1 MYWLFWISTPS
12 WLLFQIPG
20 HFLILLFPC
29 VGRRLMFSST
39 QVSKLYLTL
48 LILDLICHLQRWLDP
63 QVSAGLLCIVAGLL
77 GDEHLLGLL
86 GLQGGVE
93 QWRPFQIGLALLGK
107 FCATAR
113 WAETQTPNSFC
124 NYLFSPESHF
134 QPYTCLCLH
143 RWNVS
148 NRNKARNIGT
158 LSILDLK

>member
-1 MYWLFWISTPS
+1 MPS

-39 QVSKLYLTL
+39 QVSNPYLSMHPVSL
-48 LILDLICHLQRWLDP
+48 GHLQRWLGP

-77 GDEHLLGLL
+77 GDDHLLGLL

-113 WAETQTPNSFC
+113 WAETQTLNSFC
-124 NYLFSPESHF
+124 NNLFSPESYF

-148 NRNKARNIGT
+148 NRNKARNIRIHSS
-158 LSILDLK
+158 LSLD